1 MTLISKKT
9 FLAGD
14 IPTAAQ
20 LNLPYNDLAT
30 ASSNIKGDNSA
41 TGWITHR
48 HLETDDTGQAVFN
61 QCKQYAQTTGTSN
74 YTNTSYSTI
83 TFSGNPA
90 RITLGYTPDV
100 GEIVRFA
107 ASGMTGVHTVAKDYD
122 YAASSPFIGANRGK
136 PNFYAFRLLLNHT
149 TSGVPGTINLGEWGY
164 SFTTKTNGVLTFA
177 LSGGQ
182 VTAQINWQPFAF
194 SMLYRQTVVRTLDSV
209 DLQCKVFDAT
219 NTLQIERHQLYAIRG
234 KR

>member
-1 MTLISKKT
+1 MTIVSKKT
-9 FLAGD
+9 FSPGD

-20 LNLPYNDLAT
+20 LNAPYDDLAS
-30 ASSNIKGDNSA
+30 ASANIKGNNSA

-61 QCKQYAQTTGTSN
+61 TCKQYNQPTGTSDYN
-74 YTNTSYSTI
+74 NTAYQTI
-83 TFSGNPA
+83 TYLGSPA
-90 RITLGYTPDV
+90 QITLNYTPDI
-100 GEIVRFA
+100 GEVVRFA
-107 ASGMTGVHTVAKDYD
+107 ASGMTGEHDVAIDYD
-122 YAASSPFIGANRGK
+122 YAAIAPFIGPNKGK

-149 TSGVPGTINLGEWGY
+149 TGGVGGTIVLGEWGY
-164 SFTTKTNGVLTFA
+164 SFTTKTNGTLTFA
-177 LSGGQ
+177 LAGGQ

-194 SMLYRQTVVRTLDSV
+194 STLYRQDQLRTLNSV
-209 DLQCKVFDAT
+209 ELQCKVFDAT